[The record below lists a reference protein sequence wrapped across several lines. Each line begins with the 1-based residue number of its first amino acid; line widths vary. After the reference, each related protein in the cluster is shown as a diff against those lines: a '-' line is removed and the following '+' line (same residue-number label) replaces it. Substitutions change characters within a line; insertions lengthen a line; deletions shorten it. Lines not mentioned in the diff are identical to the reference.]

1 MILTFEGGKK
11 TRRMPSNLQT
21 PQKIVRSHPGTL
33 KKLRTISVSMTVYL
47 RPDVFFFFSHQL
59 LCPHTHTHARRHARN
74 IQKRTSVITALPVA
88 ASSFPQRVKKK
99 KKKRKKKKR
108 RERSGV
114 FLRDPG
120 GFSCTV
126 GGGKR
131 VRSLANKRLDDAV
144 RVTGQS
150 LRSQSQF
157 INNLPLLLGLSL
169 SSRCTNPP
177 LIIRLYTL

>member
-1 MILTFEGGKK
+1 M
-11 TRRMPSNLQT
+11 
-21 PQKIVRSHPGTL
+21 
-33 KKLRTISVSMTVYL
+33 
-47 RPDVFFFFSHQL
+47 FFFRTSF
-59 LCPHTHTHARRHARN
+59 CVHTHTHARARRHARN

-88 ASSFPQRVKKK
+88 ASSFPQRAKKK
-99 KKKRKKKKR
+99 KKKRKKKKG
-108 RERSGV
+108 EK
-114 FLRDPG
+114 DPEC
-120 GFSCTV
+120 SSETRV
-126 GGGKR
+126 VLAVQLGGGNR

-157 INNLPLLLGLSL
+157 INNLPLLIGLSL